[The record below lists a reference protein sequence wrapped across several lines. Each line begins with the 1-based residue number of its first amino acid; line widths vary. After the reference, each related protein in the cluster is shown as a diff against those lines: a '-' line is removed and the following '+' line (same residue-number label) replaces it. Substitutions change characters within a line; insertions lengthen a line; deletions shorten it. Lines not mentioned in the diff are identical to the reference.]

1 MSARILHFC
10 CGCVFC
16 ARNVNVFPAKK
27 TVSHYQ
33 SLVASQNLVQPTKG
47 KVKRGKHVAVDS
59 TNQTLADQ
67 EGRAQLES
75 AFQLIKYSLTV
86 SPTSCYK
93 TMADAEKL
101 IWTTSFQTKEEE
113 SKAHARL
120 ERFKG
125 ELKTIALRRKTD
137 RHDDV

>member
-16 ARNVNVFPAKK
+16 ANNVNVFPAQK
-27 TVSHYQ
+27 TVSQQYQ
-33 SLVASQNLVQPTKG
+33 SLVASQNLIQPTKG
-47 KVKRGKHVAVDS
+47 KVKRGKFVAVDS
-59 TNQTLADQ
+59 TNQTHTLADQ

-75 AFQLIKYSLTV
+75 AFRMIKYSLTV

-101 IWTTSFQTKEEE
+101 SCVET
-113 SKAHARL
+113 
-120 ERFKG
+120 
-125 ELKTIALRRKTD
+125 RR
-137 RHDDV
+137 H